1 MLGRGKSFPSVLS
14 LCNLEVQNSHIGMP
28 PEIVVVI
35 PVKSRTAILMI
46 ALLLLAVPAL
56 AVPGEKGAAHEKG
69 WEKHS
74 VLAQE
79 EAITPITTLAENE
92 TGDIPDVAENET
104 DEVPETVENETD
116 QSPLVEP
123 TKKIPPGIAKRL
135 SQDENAKPLP
145 PGLAKRL
152 PSPVNETNGTGDLS
166 ENFTWPPSTWKNQN
180 QNQVRAAVHTLLAME
195 DREGGIG
202 ENISAIARE
211 FNNSVQTRMM
221 AEQQIQERQGLTRVL
236 FGGDQEAAAVL
247 CEHLNQTTEQIRT
260 MQRLVENCTCDN
272 QTRTLLMEHL
282 AVMEEDQARLSAL
295 VQNETRDHGLFGW
308 LFP

>member
-1 MLGRGKSFPSVLS
+1 M
-14 LCNLEVQNSHIGMP
+14 
-28 PEIVVVI
+28 
-35 PVKSRTAILMI
+35 KSRAAILVI

-56 AVPGEKGAAHEKG
+56 AVPGEKGVAHEKG

-74 VLAQE
+74 VTLQE
-79 EAITPITTLAENE
+79 EVITPIATLSENE
-92 TGDIPDVAENET
+92 TEDIPEIAENET
-104 DEVPETVENETD
+104 DEVPEIAENETD
-116 QSPLVEP
+116 EPPQVKP

-152 PSPVNETNGTGDLS
+152 PSPVNETNGTVDLS

-180 QNQVRAAVHTLLAME
+180 QVRTAVHALLASE

-211 FNNSVQTRMM
+211 YNNSIQTRMM

-236 FGGDQEAAAVL
+236 FGGDQEAVVFL
-247 CEHLNQTTEQIRT
+247 CQHLNQTSEQIRT
-260 MQRLVENCTCDN
+260 MQQLVETSACDN

-295 VQNETRDHGLFGW
+295 VQNETVDQGLFGW
-308 LFP
+308 LFQ